1 MATRTAIINVMA
13 KACYK
18 ASRNLLRD
26 FGEVEQLQTSRK
38 GPENFVKTADEKSKR
53 KLLDE
58 LCFARPDYGII
69 VKGGG
74 LTKSNDPKIEFGS
87 SIL

>member
-26 FGEVEQLQTSRK
+26 FGEVEHRKHLAKGRKILQRPPMT
-38 GPENFVKTADEKSKR
+38 
-53 KLLDE
+53 LLDE
-58 LCFARPDYGII
+58 SY
-69 VKGGG
+69 
-74 LTKSNDPKIEFGS
+74 
-87 SIL
+87 

>member
-38 GPENFVKTADEKSKR
+38 GPEDFVNAADDKSKR

-58 LCFARPDYGII
+58 LSFARPDYGII

-74 LTKSNDPKIEFGS
+74 LTKSNDPKK
-87 SIL
+87 

>member
-26 FGEVEQLQTSRK
+26 FGEVEKLQVLFFSSTVQPFFK
-38 GPENFVKTADEKSKR
+38 DVNKQ
-53 KLLDE
+53 
-58 LCFARPDYGII
+58 
-69 VKGGG
+69 
-74 LTKSNDPKIEFGS
+74 IEEFLVFCQAGNNMMKYNGYR
-87 SIL
+87 

>member
-38 GPENFVKTADEKSKR
+38 GPEDFVKTADEKSK
-53 KLLDE
+53 K
-58 LCFARPDYGII
+58 
-69 VKGGG
+69 
-74 LTKSNDPKIEFGS
+74 KIT
-87 SIL
+87 

>member
-18 ASRNLLRD
+18 ASQDLLRD
-26 FGEVEQLQTSRK
+26 FGEVDNFKPLARAQKTSSR
-38 GPENFVKTADEKSKR
+38 PLMKSLK

-58 LCFARPDYGII
+58 LCFARPDYG
-69 VKGGG
+69 
-74 LTKSNDPKIEFGS
+74 E
-87 SIL
+87 